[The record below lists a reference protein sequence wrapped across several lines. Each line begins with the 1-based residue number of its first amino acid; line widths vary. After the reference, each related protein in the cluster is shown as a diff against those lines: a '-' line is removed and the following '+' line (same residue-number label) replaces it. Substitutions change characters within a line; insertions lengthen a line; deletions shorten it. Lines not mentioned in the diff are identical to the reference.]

1 MKPVV
6 IIVVFTAIKLSQ
18 GLQQLGGMVEE
29 EDIRRSKT
37 FFFWKFAPASS
48 RHCHCRVKVWS
59 SGLLLLL
66 LSRPHFIPTFL
77 CAAL

>member
-37 FFFWKFAPASS
+37 FF
-48 RHCHCRVKVWS
+48 
-59 SGLLLLL
+59 SGNLHQLRLA
-66 LSRPHFIPTFL
+66 T
-77 CAAL
+77 ATAG